1 MFQGVN
7 FIKISSTLAADIR
20 ADPLGLRVH
29 SLKAANESFAL
40 GGEGSW
46 FEGTSG
52 SDTHLTLTLNSS
64 DVADTLTALGFG
76 PVAEGQQ
83 ADLMADIFWSGP
95 PSTDWSEHLNGSLA
109 IHMQEGSVLDLEP
122 GAGRMV
128 GLMSITALPR
138 RLALDFR
145 DVFNRGLVFD
155 ELTGDFVIIDG
166 DAYTDNFKLTGPAA
180 EIGVVGRTGLRD
192 RDWQQLAVV
201 TAEPGNM
208 LPTVGAILGG
218 GGVGAALLIFTQI
231 FKEPLKGIG
240 RASYCLTG
248 TWDEPVVQQL
258 LPEDLEEGRLCAGAP
273 PGGFSV
279 ANP

>member
-1 MFQGVN
+1 
-7 FIKISSTLAADIR
+7 
-20 ADPLGLRVH
+20 
-29 SLKAANESFAL
+29 
-40 GGEGSW
+40 
-46 FEGTSG
+46 
-52 SDTHLTLTLNSS
+52 
-64 DVADTLTALGFG
+64 
-76 PVAEGQQ
+76 
-83 ADLMADIFWSGP
+83 
-95 PSTDWSEHLNGSLA
+95 
-109 IHMQEGSVLDLEP
+109 MQEGSVLDLEP